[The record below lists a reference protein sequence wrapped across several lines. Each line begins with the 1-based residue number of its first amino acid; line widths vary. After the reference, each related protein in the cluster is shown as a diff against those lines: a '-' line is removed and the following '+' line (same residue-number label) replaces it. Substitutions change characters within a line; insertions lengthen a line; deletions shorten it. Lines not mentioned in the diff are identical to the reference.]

1 MHINGIY
8 LFCLTFILLWLEC
21 TVYLLAT
28 CLKKKKKFLCVCFAV
43 ACVCVCVFYPNRGRE
58 AGSMRSTEHYVVSSS
73 FSVQFLLEI
82 ELIVFIAT
90 GMVLCFGYV
99 AKTVLT
105 TH

>member
-8 LFCLTFILLWLEC
+8 LFCLTFILLRLEC

-28 CLKKKKKFLCVCFAV
+28 YLKKKKVFVCMF
-43 ACVCVCVFYPNRGRE
+43 CCCLCVCVFYPNRGRE
-58 AGSMRSTEHYVVSSS
+58 TGSMRSTEHFVVSSS

-82 ELIVFIAT
+82 ELIVIIAT